1 MNYMGERIFEQKQLD
16 GLMSDNGYPYP
27 SKAEMINIFAS
38 SCIEATARK
47 LNVSAAEMYQRMKA
61 VDLFEQFIFP
71 CYEALHT
78 QSREIVTEDVLEQY
92 FHHRQTYCQRWQ
104 RQTGLWQGFLCD

>member
-1 MNYMGERIFEQKQLD
+1 MSYMGERIFEQKQLD

-27 SKAEMINIFAS
+27 SKAELINIFAS

-61 VDLFEQFIFP
+61 VDLFNQFIFP

-78 QSREIVTEDVLEQY
+78 QSREIVTEDVLEALKIRETRKAEQK
-92 FHHRQTYCQRWQ
+92 
-104 RQTGLWQGFLCD
+104 

>member
-1 MNYMGERIFEQKQLD
+1 MSYMGERIFEQVQLN

-27 SKAEMINIFAS
+27 SKAELINIFAS

-47 LNVSAAEMYQRMKA
+47 LNVSAAEMYQRI
-61 VDLFEQFIFP
+61 EQFIFP

-78 QSREIVTEDVLEQY
+78 QSREIVTEDVLEALKIRETLKAEQK
-92 FHHRQTYCQRWQ
+92 
-104 RQTGLWQGFLCD
+104 